1 MAALEA
7 AHSIFSPSYLSA
19 FPKPPKSSPC
29 TILHLSISSP
39 TLFLRAPPC
48 PLPLLPIN
56 QTRKSS
62 SFEVW
67 SAVEEIAVEVKPE
80 QEEETQQQSEQEEE
94 ETQQPRL
101 RKKLFVLNLPWT
113 FKVLDIKNLFGEC
126 GTVSSVEIIKH
137 KNGKSRGYAFVTMA
151 SGEEAQAVVDKFD
164 SHELLGR
171 IIKVEFAKKLR
182 RPAPPPPASHLVG
195 ETRYD
200 LYVSNLAWKVRS
212 SHLREFFVAAGF
224 NQVAPRVV
232 FEGKRSAGYGFAS
245 FTTKEEADSAIAA
258 LDGKELMDRP
268 LRLRFS
274 TKTIEDSKD
283 GKEEEATSEE
293 PQEEATS
300 EEPQE

>member
-1 MAALEA
+1 MEFVVGARDVT
-7 AHSIFSPSYLSA
+7 IFAKGWSP
-19 FPKPPKSSPC
+19 
-29 TILHLSISSP
+29 
-39 TLFLRAPPC
+39 
-48 PLPLLPIN
+48 
-56 QTRKSS
+56 
-62 SFEVW
+62 
-67 SAVEEIAVEVKPE
+67 
-80 QEEETQQQSEQEEE
+80 
-94 ETQQPRL
+94 
-101 RKKLFVLNLPWT
+101 
-113 FKVLDIKNLFGEC
+113 
-126 GTVSSVEIIKH
+126 EIIKH

-245 FTTKEEADSAIAA
+245 FTTKEEADSAIVA

-293 PQEEATS
+293 PQE
-300 EEPQE
+300 